1 MKKKFEKK
9 QPFACPFFCAACLY
23 GTKTNFIPLMVE
35 FQIADVSVSVVS
47 PHSAWQQALQGDF
60 PAALWRLP
68 KTDTKHFLCGNTPEP
83 RTLKIDFEEL
93 PMGFAISPF
102 LNPTGEVSLFI
113 EGDVYMKFNA
123 SNHLVADTNAQRMIA
138 SIEQARPVH
147 APLRGKRTP
156 KNTEAS
162 TETAKHTYEALVQ
175 KATEA
180 IKAEWMQKVVL
191 SRPKYIELPDGFNAA
206 LAFDALC
213 QAYPTAFV
221 SLVYLPHLNQMWLGA
236 TPETLVSQD
245 ENGIFKTVS
254 LAGTQAALDAN
265 GQPIALKNAQWTQ
278 KEIEEQALVSR
289 YVIGCF
295 KKIRVREYHE
305 EGPKTVVAGNVMHL
319 RTDYCVDTNEINF
332 PQLGTVMLELLH
344 PTSAVC
350 GMPKAAALGF
360 IADNEVYNREFY
372 SGFLGPVNVENA
384 TNLFVN
390 LRCMKIEANVGT
402 LYAGAGITEDSNP
415 AREYN
420 ETELKTQTLLR
431 ILKDAGLVE

>member
-1 MKKKFEKK
+1 M
-9 QPFACPFFCAACLY
+9 
-23 GTKTNFIPLMVE
+23 
-35 FQIADVSVSVVS
+35 
-47 PHSAWQQALQGDF
+47 
-60 PAALWRLP
+60 
-68 KTDTKHFLCGNTPEP
+68 PEP

-102 LNPTGEVSLFI
+102 LNPTGDASLFI

-123 SNHLVADTNAQRMIA
+123 SNLLVADTNAQRMIA

-147 APLRGKRTP
+147 AQLRGKRTP

-180 IKAEWMQKVVL
+180 IKTDWMQKVVL

-295 KKIRVREYHE
+295 KKIRVREYLE

-319 RTDYCVDTNEINF
+319 RTDYCVDTTEINF

-360 IADNEVYNREFY
+360 IAYNEAYNREFY

-431 ILKDAGLVE
+431 ILKDAGLVG